1 MNRILIAINISVCV
15 LLPSTMAVAQ
25 SVPVPN
31 VILINADDLGYGDL
45 SCYGADKVKTPNID
59 RLAREGRLFP
69 IALRAVDRS
78 LST

>member
-31 VILINADDLGYGDL
+31 IILINADDLGYGDL
-45 SCYGADKVKTPNID
+45 SCYG
-59 RLAREGRLFP
+59 LSQGRQ
-69 IALRAVDRS
+69 
-78 LST
+78 